1 MVLLADTVIPQ
12 GFDYILPKTV
22 LLLTSL
28 CGNGPTILFW
38 QPRGLFSDWWLFA
51 SCLKFFLLI
60 LGTGSSFGF
69 SSKAVLSFQLCGISY
84 LPLKPT

>member
-38 QPRGLFSDWWLFA
+38 QPWGLFSD
-51 SCLKFFLLI
+51 
-60 LGTGSSFGF
+60 
-69 SSKAVLSFQLCGISY
+69 
-84 LPLKPT
+84 